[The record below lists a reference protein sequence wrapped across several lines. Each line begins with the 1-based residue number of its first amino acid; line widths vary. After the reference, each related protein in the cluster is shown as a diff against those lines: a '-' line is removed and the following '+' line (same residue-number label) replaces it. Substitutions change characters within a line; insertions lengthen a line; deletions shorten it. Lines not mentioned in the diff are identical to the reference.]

1 MGAPRKACA
10 AAFANIRPL
19 LCMDLAP
26 VPSQVG
32 VLHEARPT
40 ARVVTGVRFYPC
52 MGAYVHGQDVVP
64 REARAAI
71 CADVGPFPRVSTVVL
86 DQVAALC
93 EALPTAR
100 VVTDVRFLK
109 SVDAPSCP
117 SERSAQHSQGDRMQ
131 RASHLYASSCA

>member
-1 MGAPRKACA
+1 M
-10 AAFANIRPL
+10 
-19 LCMDLAP
+19 
-26 VPSQVG
+26 PSQVG

-109 SVDAPSCP
+109 SVDALVHDQVALL
-117 SERSAQHSQGDRMQ
+117 SEACITARVIACKGLLICMR
-131 RASHLYASSCA
+131 